1 MSTEP
6 PNLDFS
12 IERLLRADC
21 FPHEVGNLAV
31 LETHI
36 SWVILTGKFAYKIK
50 KPVKF
55 DFVDYS
61 TLELRR
67 FYCQQELE
75 LNRRLAPNLYL
86 DVVPIHLVDGQ
97 YLVGCAS
104 QEIAVTGT
112 LNSDVECPIE
122 YAVKMREFPQ
132 SSIVAARIDHPNLS
146 SRTVENFGV
155 ELANFH
161 EEIESADLKLD
172 CVQIEV
178 LRTESS
184 ENFSALQTA
193 FAGDSRAAVIARLE
207 SWNAK
212 QFESLIPIFNQR
224 LLAGKIR
231 RCHGDLHL
239 KNIIQ
244 LEDGRLM
251 AFDGIEFNEEFQ
263 WIDVINEI
271 AFPTMDFFACGRPD
285 LGWHLLNAYFEAAG
299 DYEGLRVLRHYL
311 VYRALVRA
319 KVTWLNPAHHSE
331 ATQKSY
337 QADPDEFDLLA
348 GPWDKYLKAAV
359 YFAFEIQ
366 PLLAITHGLS
376 GSGKSTKVMQIIE
389 QSGGIRIR
397 SDVERRRLTIAAT
410 TKQRY
415 SPEFSERVYALLL
428 KHAESSCQAG
438 IPVYLDAT
446 FLQRRERIQFADL
459 ARKLHVKFEIVDCEA
474 TFDELCQR
482 IQHRIGDPSEATIE
496 VLKLQMENRDPLT
509 VDEMAFVL
517 K

>member
-6 PNLDFS
+6 ANPKFS
-12 IERLLRADC
+12 IERLLHADC
-21 FPHEVGNLAV
+21 FPHEIGKLAV

-36 SWVILTGKFAYKIK
+36 SWVVLTGKFAYKIK

-61 TLELRR
+61 TLESRR
-67 FYCQQELE
+67 FYCQKELE
-75 LNRRLAPNLYL
+75 FNRRLAPDLYL
-86 DVVPIHLVDGQ
+86 DVVPIRFVDGQ
-97 YLVGCAS
+97 YFVGCSLQETAGAAS
-104 QEIAVTGT
+104 
-112 LNSDVECPIE
+112 LNSAVECPIE
-122 YAVKMREFPQ
+122 YAVKMLEFPQ
-132 SSIVAARIDHPNLS
+132 SSIVAARINHPTLS
-146 SRTVENFGV
+146 NRTIENFGV

-161 EEIESADLKLD
+161 KKIESADVGKD
-172 CVQIEV
+172 CVQIEA
-178 LRTESS
+178 LRKESS
-184 ENFSALQTA
+184 ENFSALRTA
-193 FAGDSRAAVIARLE
+193 FFGDPRAAVIDRLE
-207 SWNAK
+207 SWSAE
-212 QFESLIPIFNQR
+212 QFESLIPLFNQR

-271 AFPTMDFFACGRPD
+271 AFPMMDFFARGRPD
-285 LGWHLLNAYFEAAG
+285 LGWHLLNAYFEATG

-311 VYRALVRA
+311 IYRALVRA

-331 ATQKSY
+331 TSQKSY
-337 QADPDEFDLLA
+337 QTDPDEFDPLA
-348 GPWDKYLKAAV
+348 GPWDKYLNTAA
-359 YFAFEIQ
+359 YFAFDIQ
-366 PLLAITHGLS
+366 PLLGITHGLS
-376 GSGKSTKVMQIIE
+376 GSGKSTKAMQIIE
-389 QSGGIRIR
+389 QRGGIRIR
-397 SDVERRRLTIAAT
+397 SDVERRRMTNAAT
-410 TKQRY
+410 TMQRY
-415 SPEFSERVYALLL
+415 SPESSERVYALLL
-428 KHAESSCQAG
+428 KQAELSCQAG

-446 FLQRRERIQFADL
+446 FLLRSQRIQFEDL
-459 ARKLHVKFEIVDCEA
+459 ARKLHVKFAIIDCEA

-482 IQHRIGDPSEATIE
+482 IQHRFGDPSEATID
-496 VLKLQMENRDPLT
+496 VLKLQMKNRDPLT